1 MATSQLILSQLHQ
14 IDPMREDA
22 GHLQL
27 STPMLPK
34 RCLFLEMLPGDLRNI
49 IYEKVFYEPN
59 GVHIDFN
66 DKSAGRNLQ
75 TRFALAVTCKEIR
88 DECSGLLY
96 WLNTFHLHVPLLQN
110 TSRLRS
116 TLPVVLPLRHLDPS
130 TRRFL
135 NTPTGDLISKSIQLR
150 ETAQRFVTM
159 AMRLPH
165 IDEKIDQLS
174 RLVKNTVVISQIRHC
189 HVHLGSQTDNAFVA
203 RFLSAWNQV
212 APVLADLRT
221 KTELRVSFGLR
232 VSKRLVVA
240 YEFGLRDLETT
251 MQDMDGC
258 VIPDGDLTL
267 PELSSI
273 NSVRST
279 VCHSIFTLQT
289 TEKTE

>member
-1 MATSQLILSQLHQ
+1 MMEGSGQ
-14 IDPMREDA
+14 
-22 GHLQL
+22 LQL
-27 STPMLPK
+27 SIRQLSK

-66 DKSAGRNLQ
+66 DKSSGRNLQ
-75 TRFALAVTCKEIR
+75 SRFALAMTCKEIR
-88 DECSGLLY
+88 NECSGLLY

-116 TLPVVLPLRHLDPS
+116 TLPVVLPLRHRDPS

-135 NTPTGDLISKSIQLR
+135 NTPSGDLISKSIQLR

-165 IDEKIDQLS
+165 IDEKIAQLS
-174 RLVKNTVVISQIRHC
+174 RLVRNANIISQIRRC

-203 RFLSAWNQV
+203 RFLSAWSQI

-221 KTELRVSFGLR
+221 KTVLRVSFGLR
-232 VSKRLVVA
+232 VSRRLVVA
-240 YEFGLRDLETT
+240 YDFGLRDLETT
-251 MQDMDGC
+251 MDEMDGC
-258 VIPDGDLTL
+258 VVPDGDLTL

-279 VCHSIFTLQT
+279 VCHSIFTLQKTET
-289 TEKTE
+289 TERFGQDVHAWQV